1 MNVLQTPEQ
10 SLSLSEFKRL
20 AKEIPSDPM
29 DRLPEHAASVFSK
42 VIDPS
47 MSSLSIFVDAHMHA
61 FTYKNIPEDFLQYD
75 KWLIGTL
82 RRAAV
87 GLLRPTFMKSIEA
100 DSPLRLVKR
109 LLRRYFSSPY
119 HHYGIED
126 TFLILLM
133 MDMERGIGGR
143 IREPFHEQVD
153 QVCRTLQEVELEY
166 RGHEFQGE
174 KHLLPFLAIDPHN
187 PDVFKYFLS
196 AFIKA
201 YNTSPSKSLDHAAP
215 FQGVKVYPALGYL
228 PNHPILM
235 EIFAICEAKRI
246 PVTTHTGGYRT
257 HPSYDAVDAKHRRW
271 ENNEWVDGERRLSL
285 KGSDGERFASFFLDP
300 THWKNKVLSQFP
312 KLKLNLAHFG
322 NNEEWKDYR
331 DGEPNSMVQ
340 RTLDTIHQ
348 YEGVYADIS
357 YTFYHK
363 KNLEV
368 INAMMEEDDRMA
380 SRIIYGSDFYLCEV
394 EKGNVKEF
402 YEQVYEVMENR
413 EVQKKLFYENAV
425 HFLCD

>member
-1 MNVLQTPEQ
+1 MNVLKTPEQ

-20 AKEIPSDPM
+20 AQEIPSDPM
-29 DRLPEHAASVFSK
+29 DRLPEHAASIFSE

-47 MSSLSIFVDAHMHA
+47 MPSPSIFVDAHMHA

-153 QVCRTLQEVELEY
+153 EVCRTLKEVELKY

-196 AFIKA
+196 AFIKE
-201 YNTSPSKSLDHAAP
+201 YNTTPSKSLDHSAP
-215 FQGVKVYPALGYL
+215 FQGVKVYPALGYA
-228 PNHPILM
+228 PHHPTLM
-235 EIFAICEAKRI
+235 EIFEICEEKRI

-257 HPSYDAVDAKHRRW
+257 HPSYDAVDADYRKKTDTGW
-271 ENNEWVDGERRLSL
+271 EDKSKRLNL
-285 KGSDGERFASFFLDP
+285 KGIEAKKFARFFLDP
-300 THWKNKVLSQFP
+300 THWKDQVLSQFP
-312 KLKLNLAHFG
+312 NLKLNLAHFG
-322 NNEEWKDYR
+322 NNEEWRKYR
-331 DGEPNSMVQ
+331 DNEHSVVH
-340 RTLDTIHQ
+340 RTLNTIHA
-348 YEGVYADIS
+348 YDKVYADLS
-357 YTFYHK
+357 YTFYNK
-363 KNLEV
+363 RNLEEIYQLMDTDEQIHARV
-368 INAMMEEDDRMA
+368 L
-380 SRIIYGSDFYLCEV
+380 YGSDFYLCEV

-413 EVQKKLFYENAV
+413 EVQKKLFYENAI